1 MTALEQL
8 QFGSQTIP
16 YEVVFAARKTLE
28 VSVHPDL
35 RVVVKAPEGTPLEDV
50 RQRVSR
56 RAAWIL
62 KQQRQFE
69 IYLPDVPPRQYLSGE
84 THRYLGRQYR
94 LKVVEIPT
102 DEAEHIQLSRQFLSV
117 FTQNKSPEH
126 IRPLV
131 AGWYQMQAQAVFAK
145 RLKLCY
151 PKAARFGV
159 PFPTLSI
166 RKMKASWGSCSARG
180 HITLNIKLIQVPE
193 EYIDYVLL
201 HELCHLKARNHG
213 AEFEKLLA
221 RVMPGWREKKQ
232 RLDGFDFG

>member
-1 MTALEQL
+1 MAALEQL

-35 RVVVKAPEGTPLEDV
+35 RVVVKAPEGTPLEQV

-56 RAAWIL
+56 RANWIL

-94 LKVVEIPT
+94 LKVVEIPAA
-102 DEAEHIQLSRQFLSV
+102 EAERIQLTRQFLTV
-117 FTQNKSPEH
+117 YAHDKSPEH
-126 IRPLV
+126 IRPQV
-131 AGWYQMQAQAVFAK
+131 TGWYQAQAQTVFAT

-159 PFPTLSI
+159 PYPRFNI
-166 RKMKASWGSCSARG
+166 RKMRASWGSCSARG
-180 HITLNIKLIQVPE
+180 NLTLNIKLIQVPE

-201 HELCHLKARNHG
+201 HELCHLKERNHG
-213 AEFEKLLA
+213 AEFEKLLT